1 MSLSGPIV
9 RGVTD
14 AVRVGDGRVVPGATT
29 LPRMDHLV
37 PEAVREYVIP
47 VMMALLCVIAVLLT
61 ASRVG
66 LLLDWSDRYDGAGE
80 HVVSACSADEV
91 AGGQSWLC
99 SGALVA
105 DGSTVDV
112 RSDLITSRGAS
123 ASSRP
128 YVGQRTDVFFDS
140 GNLGVVHP
148 TAYRLNEMA
157 RLFVSLL
164 PRLLLVG
171 GTLIWLAG
179 WALTRRLDTTD
190 LLVRDSV
197 RLPGRF
203 VWQRRGITW
212 LVVGVGAFV
221 AAHLLTGQV
230 IGSLGTF

>member
-1 MSLSGPIV
+1 L
-9 RGVTD
+9 D
-14 AVRVGDGRVVPGATT
+14 N
-29 LPRMDHLV
+29 LV
-37 PEAVREYVIP
+37 PEAVRDYVIP
-47 VMMALLCVIAVLLT
+47 VTMAVLCVIAMLLT

-80 HVVSACSADEV
+80 HVVSACFADEV
-91 AGGQSWLC
+91 AGGESWMC

-112 RSDLITSRGAS
+112 RSDLVTSRGAS
-123 ASSRP
+123 ASARP

-148 TAYRLNEMA
+148 TAYRLNETA

-164 PRLLLVG
+164 PRLLLAG
-171 GTLIWLAG
+171 GALIWLAG

-212 LVVGVGAFV
+212 LLVGVGAFIG
-221 AAHLLTGQV
+221 AHLLTSQV